1 MKQKNEFNVPPPS
14 EDGTRELRKEIQ
26 KMKRDNR
33 FLRMRLATNMAR
45 KQVLQDTLRNT
56 AALVRQVGQ
65 TPVVN
70 AADATSKTMYG
81 LTACARSC
89 GTSLGRL
96 YKWLQ
101 Y

>member
-81 LTACARSC
+81 LT
-89 GTSLGRL
+89 
-96 YKWLQ
+96 
-101 Y
+101 

>member
-14 EDGTRELRKEIQ
+14 EVGTRELRKEIQ

-56 AALVRQVGQ
+56 AALQ
-65 TPVVN
+65 TGRSN
-70 AADATSKTMYG
+70 TSRECCGCNIQNDVWTYG
-81 LTACARSC
+81 MCPFVWHLPWQTI
-89 GTSLGRL
+89 
-96 YKWLQ
+96 
-101 Y
+101 